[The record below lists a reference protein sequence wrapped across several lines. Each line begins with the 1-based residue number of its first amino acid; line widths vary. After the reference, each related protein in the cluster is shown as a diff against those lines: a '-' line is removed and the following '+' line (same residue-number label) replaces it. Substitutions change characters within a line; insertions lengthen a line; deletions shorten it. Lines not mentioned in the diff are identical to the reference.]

1 MHRTVL
7 LSMMMF
13 AFLGNY
19 AQDRVDVASNE
30 MTKNL
35 WGLFGGTTSAYVGVC
50 YERILTP
57 DFGLDLRVGAW
68 GVSGGL
74 NYYIN
79 GLQNGKVG
87 FRTGAHFGIGE
98 GYTFTEDDIF
108 KGKNIYIPIG
118 IHYMS
123 RNNVFLGLD
132 AGPTYWIEEQ
142 RMSYGITARFGLPK
156 LIDLLLP
163 I

>member
-57 DFGLDLRVGAW
+57 DFGLDLRVGA
-68 GVSGGL
+68 
-74 NYYIN
+74 
-79 GLQNGKVG
+79 
-87 FRTGAHFGIGE
+87 
-98 GYTFTEDDIF
+98 
-108 KGKNIYIPIG
+108 
-118 IHYMS
+118 
-123 RNNVFLGLD
+123 
-132 AGPTYWIEEQ
+132 
-142 RMSYGITARFGLPK
+142 
-156 LIDLLLP
+156 
-163 I
+163 